1 MKQYINEAVQKAK
14 KLVDIVDTLEACGKE
29 NAMRSISRSEKLP
42 YQLLWNLKFRP
53 PKSIAYDLVL
63 KLDEV
68 YRRKCQEAGA
78 ALMSEARAALSE
90 EGLNATDRN
99 IVLAAHS
106 VGRAAEDT
114 GMARSYGS
122 NVAAA

>member
-1 MKQYINEAVQKAK
+1 MKQYIKEAVAKAK

-29 NAMRSISRSEKLP
+29 NAMRSISRAEKLP

-68 YRRKCQEAGA
+68 YRRKCREAGA

-90 EGLNATDRN
+90 EGLNATNRN
-99 IVLAAHS
+99 ILLAAHS
-106 VGRAAEDT
+106 AGRTAEDA
-114 GMARSYGS
+114 GLARSYGS